1 VSFFAIAISSVV
13 ARFCFRCDEFSGR
26 NLFCCFCAH
35 HLTGSPPEELLCES
49 DTAKLRA
56 LPSIYAMLHKND
68 PVIFACE
75 ADVLAAARQESE
87 NYDAC
92 AARDR
97 VE

>member
-1 VSFFAIAISSVV
+1 MSFFAIAISSVV

-26 NLFCCFCAH
+26 KRFCCFCAH
-35 HLTGSPPEELLCES
+35 HLTGSHPEELLCET

-56 LPSIYAMLHKND
+56 LPSIYAMMHKND
-68 PVIFACE
+68 PVVFACE

-87 NYDAC
+87 NYDAGS
-92 AARDR
+92 ARDG